1 MNNKNS
7 FINNFL
13 VLFTSNVFQLL
24 LGIVTSIIVARWL
37 APEGLGLK
45 TVLANFPT
53 LFVTFFEMGTRQ
65 STIYFIGNKKYN
77 ESQLFPTINSL
88 WLISSVLGLVI
99 YGILSY
105 FQFSDVS
112 AMLIIVSASY
122 IPIKI
127 GHSFLTGILLGK
139 QLVKKLAIFN
149 TLNAFLT
156 PLLTIVF
163 LVVFDWGVF
172 GVLLASQLVAFYTLL
187 IRAFLLRKEIGFKF
201 SFKFNFM
208 VVKDLFVHGFYYA
221 LALFLTTNFT
231 IIPIFLMH
239 NRISAREIGIYSAGA
254 AFAMLLK
261 QVVSS
266 TFPILFAKGA
276 NAGDKRMFSLQVHKL
291 LRVTIVVLFFLCI
304 LVYFCLEYILPL
316 MYGDKY
322 TESVLITRIML
333 GGVYIY
339 VLQYILIMDMAGK
352 GKPQITIKAML
363 PSFLLCI
370 LFNYWGIDKFGNIG
384 AAVSTSLAMFICGIS
399 YFIVYAKET
408 HFSISF
414 MLKPRKS
421 DWIDVKKQIISLFR
435 K

>member
-65 STIYFIGNKKYN
+65 STIFFIGNKKYN

-88 WLISSVLGLVI
+88 WLISSVLGLVV

-105 FQFSDVS
+105 FQFSDIS
-112 AMLIIVSASY
+112 AILIVVSASY
-122 IPIKI
+122 IPIRI

-163 LVVFDWGVF
+163 LVVLDWGVF
-172 GVLLASQLVAFYTLL
+172 GVLLASQVAALYTLL
-187 IRAFLLRKEIGFKF
+187 VRVFLLRKEIGFKF

-322 TESVLITRIML
+322 IDSVLITRIML